1 MKKFIFIFFT
11 FFSYLFSSEI
21 LVIPNNSS
29 FMSAPKLNQI
39 YFIDK
44 AYKEAVLLDKISKML
59 LNNNT
64 FYTYSQLYEQAD
76 VQVYTTT
83 LLEQLKKY
91 LEGLSPYSDTSFE
104 NNNIQA
110 GTIEILKE
118 CLSDNSQNIPKTI
131 LKEIDNSIKQVP
143 SKKFVLKLQHLD
155 KKSEKNFYYLINYFV
170 NLFVDFDNTI
180 NQINK
185 NKCPLLFK
193 EDKKTLNK
201 LYIYYRI
208 PAETSLKKSFD
219 IFNKYFYQNF
229 NEVYEKMKYN

>member
-64 FYTYSQLYEQAD
+64 FYTYSQLYEQVD

-131 LKEIDNSIKQVP
+131 LKEIDNSIKQVL